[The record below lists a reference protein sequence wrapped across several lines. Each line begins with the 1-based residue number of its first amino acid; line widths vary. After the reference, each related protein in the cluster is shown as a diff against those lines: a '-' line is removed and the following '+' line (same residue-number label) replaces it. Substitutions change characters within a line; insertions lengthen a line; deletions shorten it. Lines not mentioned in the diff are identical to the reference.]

1 MPRISKKLNKG
12 LAFLLNGRGAEDTI
26 NSAGNVSMS
35 VGRASRLLLSTP
47 LREVVHCVLLGV
59 SCGQGMISV
68 DFQSDPI
75 ITGGSYT
82 SPMLATASY
91 PL

>member
-1 MPRISKKLNKG
+1 MIDCLRYLSKGGKRK
-12 LAFLLNGRGAEDTI
+12 A
-26 NSAGNVSMS
+26 
-35 VGRASRLLLSTP
+35 P
-47 LREVVHCVLLGV
+47 LREVVHCVLLGA

-75 ITGGSYT
+75 ITGGSYS
-82 SPMLATASY
+82 SPMLATASSP